1 MLEWYIIHCQPQKEP
16 QTAELLES
24 ILGLT
29 TYLPQ
34 VQQQYRGEIQAAPLF
49 PRYLFVQVDLFRT
62 HPTAIVSLPG
72 VVRIVGIEQEPQAVP
87 PDVVETLRQRV
98 AAINQSGC
106 LLDHGFR
113 PGDTVRFKKGPM
125 YGLEAIFQGNIR
137 SHERV
142 RVLMEFMGRLNRL
155 DVDAKDLEQVA
166 HKPHPP
172 RRTRGKGRK
181 IQSRERQ
188 QEEPTQW

>member
-1 MLEWYIIHCQPQKEP
+1 MLEWYIIHCKPQKET

-34 VQQQYRGEIQAAPLF
+34 VQQQYRGEIQVAPLF
-49 PRYLFVQVDLFRT
+49 PRYLFFQVDLMRI

-72 VVRIVGIEQEPQAVP
+72 IMRIVGIEQKPQAVP

-106 LLDHGFR
+106 LLDHRFR

-125 YGLEAIFQGNIR
+125 YGLEAIFQGDIR
-137 SHERV
+137 PHERV
-142 RVLMEFMGRLNRL
+142 RVLMDFMGRINRM
-155 DVDAKDLEQVA
+155 DVDANDLERVER
-166 HKPHPP
+166 KNHPP

-181 IQSRERQ
+181 IQPKQGASEDYMKY
-188 QEEPTQW
+188 